1 MQKNKQGWFIQ
12 FPALIASIACVGVG
26 MSSLAFAQ
34 TSPIQSNNTLVAQ
47 LMQNQ
52 GNLSQNQTNSD
63 REEIFFEMKGDEVK
77 QCRVNNK
84 GVKECNEIGRGYKMG
99 LRIGNDL
106 YNQGNFVNAET
117 ILRQLT
123 DRYPKEPEGQYRL
136 GTVLMRQGKT
146 EEAISKYRETIK
158 LNSEHAKAHNDLGV
172 VLASQGEIELA
183 ITEWKQALK
192 INSEYAE
199 ALSNLGVALLQTG
212 DKNKEEGINNLKKA
226 RNIFKKQGRNQAANR
241 IEEIL
246 KKVTDEKTIM

>member
-1 MQKNKQGWFIQ
+1 MHNNKQGWFIQ
-12 FPALIASIACVGVG
+12 FPAFISSIAFVAVG

-34 TSPIQSNNTLVAQ
+34 TPQIQPNNTLVAQ
-47 LMQNQ
+47 LMQNR
-52 GNLSQNQTNSD
+52 GNQSQNQTNSD
-63 REEIFFEMKGDEVK
+63 REEIFFEMKGDEVR
-77 QCRVNNK
+77 QCKLDNK
-84 GVKECNEIGRGYKMG
+84 GVKQCNEVGRGYKMG

-106 YNQGNFVNAET
+106 YNQGSFANAET

-172 VLASQGEIELA
+172 VLASQGEIESA

-199 ALSNLGVALLQTG
+199 ALSNLGVALLQKG

-226 RNIFKKQGRNQAANR
+226 RDIFKKQGRTQSANR
-241 IEEIL
+241 IDEIL
-246 KKVTDEKTIM
+246 QQITKEKNIM